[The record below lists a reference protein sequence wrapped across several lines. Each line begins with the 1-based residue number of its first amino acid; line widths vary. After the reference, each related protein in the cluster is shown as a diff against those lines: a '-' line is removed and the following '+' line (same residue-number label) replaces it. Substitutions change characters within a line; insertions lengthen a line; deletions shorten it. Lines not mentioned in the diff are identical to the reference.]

1 MGDRLKN
8 KVAVVT
14 GGASGLGY
22 ATALRFMEEGA
33 KLIIT
38 DINKDALHAAFKEY
52 NLTDFPDLLFHD
64 VTDEKGW
71 KELNKHV
78 SNNFGKLDIM
88 VNNAGI
94 VFRGTVEDTPLDEW
108 RETQAVNLDGV
119 FMGTRFA
126 VELMK
131 PNGGSIINISSIEGL
146 IGNATCAAYNASKG
160 GVRIFTKSAALHCA
174 AQNYKIRVNSVHP
187 GFMRT
192 PMVDN
197 AIETMPKH
205 EVEALLKT
213 MATEIPLGE
222 MGDPKDIADGCL
234 YLASDESKYVTGAEL
249 VIDGGFTC
257 R

>member
-1 MGDRLKN
+1 MGDRLKG

-22 ATALRFMEEGA
+22 ATSLRFMKEGA

-38 DINKDALHAAFKEY
+38 DINKDALDAAFEGYK
-52 NLTDFPDLLFHD
+52 LTDYPDLLFQD
-64 VTDEKGW
+64 VTDEEGW
-71 KELNKHV
+71 NKLSDHV
-78 SNNFGKLDIM
+78 AKLYGRLDVI

-94 VFRGTVEDTPLDEW
+94 VYRGTVEDTPLDEW
-108 RETQAVNLDGV
+108 RQTQAVNLDGV

-131 PNGGSIINISSIEGL
+131 SNGGSIINISSIEGL

-187 GFMRT
+187 GFIRT
-192 PMVDN
+192 PMVEN
-197 AIETMPKH
+197 AMETMPSD
-205 EVEALLKT
+205 EVEALINT
-213 MATEIPLGE
+213 MKTEIPLGE
-222 MGDPKDIADGCL
+222 MGDPNDIADGCL
-234 YLASDESKYVTGAEL
+234 YLASDESKYVTGTEL

>member
-1 MGDRLKN
+1 MSGRLKD

-38 DINKDALHAAFKEY
+38 DINKDALDIAFEAY
-52 NLTDFPDLLFHD
+52 SLTDFPDLLFQD
-64 VTDEKGW
+64 VTDENGW
-71 KELNKHV
+71 KDLGKHV
-78 SNNFGKLDIM
+78 SKSFGKLDIM

-94 VFRGTVEDTPLDEW
+94 VYRGTVEDTTLDEW
-108 RETQAVNLDGV
+108 RETQSVNLDGV

-126 VELMK
+126 VEMMK
-131 PNGGSIINISSIEGL
+131 LKGGSIINISSIEGL
-146 IGNATCAAYNASKG
+146 VGEATCAAYNASKG

-174 AQNYKIRVNSVHP
+174 AQNYNIRVNSVHP

-197 AIETMPKH
+197 ALTTMPKD
-205 EVEALLKT
+205 EVDALLT
-213 MATEIPLGE
+213 RMANEIPLGE
-222 MGDPKDIADGCL
+222 MGDPEDIANGCL
-234 YLASDESKYVTGAEL
+234 YLASDESKYVTGTEL
-249 VIDGGFTC
+249 IIDGGFTC

>member
-1 MGDRLKN
+1 MSGRLEN

-14 GGASGLGY
+14 GGASGLGFS
-22 ATALRFMEEGA
+22 TALRFMEEGA
-33 KLIIT
+33 KVIVT
-38 DINKDALHAAFKEY
+38 DINKDSLDTAFENVSNGK
-52 NLTDFPDLLFHD
+52 PVDLLYQD
-64 VTDEKGW
+64 VTDEAGW
-71 KELNKHV
+71 RELENHITQ
-78 SNNFGKLDIM
+78 NYGKLDVM

-94 VFRGTVEDTPLDEW
+94 VFRGTVEDTTLSDW
-108 RETQAVNLDGV
+108 RETQAVNLEGV
-119 FMGTRFA
+119 FMGTRSA
-126 VELMK
+126 VEIMK
-131 PNGGSIINISSIEGL
+131 PTGGSIINISSIEGL
-146 IGNATCAAYNASKG
+146 VGEATCAAYNASKG

-197 AIETMPKH
+197 ALTTMPKD
-205 EVEALLKT
+205 EVDALLT
-213 MATEIPLGE
+213 RMANEIPLGE
-222 MGDPKDIADGCL
+222 MGDPEDIANGCL

>member
-1 MGDRLKN
+1 MSGRLEN

-14 GGASGLGY
+14 GGASGLGFS
-22 ATALRFMEEGA
+22 TALRFMEEGA
-33 KLIIT
+33 KVIVT
-38 DINKDALHAAFKEY
+38 DINKDSLDTAFENVRNGK
-52 NLTDFPDLLFHD
+52 PVDLLYQD
-64 VTDEKGW
+64 VTDEAGW
-71 KELNKHV
+71 RELENHITQ
-78 SNNFGKLDIM
+78 NYGKLDVM

-94 VFRGTVEDTPLDEW
+94 VFRGTVEDTTLSDW
-108 RETQAVNLDGV
+108 RETQAVNLEGV
-119 FMGTRFA
+119 FMGTRSA
-126 VELMK
+126 VEIMK
-131 PNGGSIINISSIEGL
+131 PTGGSIINISSIEGL
-146 IGNATCAAYNASKG
+146 VGEATCAAYNASKG

-197 AIETMPKH
+197 ALTTMPKD
-205 EVEALLKT
+205 EVDALLT
-213 MATEIPLGE
+213 RMANEIPLGE
-222 MGDPKDIADGCL
+222 MGDPEDIANGCL

>member
-1 MGDRLKN
+1 MGYRLKD
-8 KVAVVT
+8 KVAVAT

-38 DINKDALHAAFKEY
+38 DINKDALDIAFKAY
-52 NLTDFPDLLFHD
+52 SLTDFPDLLFQD
-64 VTDEKGW
+64 VTDENGW
-71 KELNKHV
+71 KDLEKHV
-78 SNNFGKLDIM
+78 SNSFGKLDIM

-94 VFRGTVEDTPLDEW
+94 VYRGTVEDTTLDEW
-108 RETQAVNLDGV
+108 RETQSVNLDGV

-126 VELMK
+126 VEMMK
-131 PNGGSIINISSIEGL
+131 LKGGSIINISSIEGL
-146 IGNATCAAYNASKG
+146 VGEATCAAYNASKG

-174 AQNYKIRVNSVHP
+174 AQNYNIRVNSVHP

-197 AIETMPKH
+197 ALTTMPKD
-205 EVEALLKT
+205 EVDALLT
-213 MATEIPLGE
+213 RMANEIPLGE
-222 MGDPKDIADGCL
+222 MGDPEDIANGCL
-234 YLASDESKYVTGAEL
+234 YLASDESKYVTGTEL
-249 VIDGGFTC
+249 IIDGGFTC